1 MRKKTVTT
9 TENNQDIDYLKWD
22 DWSTKRQ
29 VTIKIGGRY
38 FQIQEL
44 DGDQLDAISKIP
56 RPIPPM
62 KYKVGSDGKPLRDKE
77 LGQTEPDLD
86 DSLYVKELQL
96 YQKTWALKLL
106 QYGLIKPDGNH
117 IPGNSIEEK
126 WEFLKKGSAG
136 NTSKLIEQIISLSSL
151 KEQDVDF
158 FDLG

>member
-1 MRKKTVTT
+1 MEETVTNV
-9 TENNQDIDYLKWD
+9 EDEQGVDYLEWD
-22 DWSTKRQ
+22 EWSTKRLAT
-29 VTIKIGGRY
+29 VKIGGRY

-56 RPIPPM
+56 RPTPPM
-62 KYKVGSDGKPLRDKE
+62 KYKAGPDGKPLRGKE
-77 LGQTEPDLD
+77 LGKTEPDLD
-86 DSLYVKELQL
+86 DPVYVKELQL

-106 QYGLIKPDGNH
+106 EYGLVKPNGQN
-117 IPGNSIEEK
+117 IPGKNIEEK

-136 NTSKLIEQIISLSSL
+136 NTSKLIEQIVSLSSL